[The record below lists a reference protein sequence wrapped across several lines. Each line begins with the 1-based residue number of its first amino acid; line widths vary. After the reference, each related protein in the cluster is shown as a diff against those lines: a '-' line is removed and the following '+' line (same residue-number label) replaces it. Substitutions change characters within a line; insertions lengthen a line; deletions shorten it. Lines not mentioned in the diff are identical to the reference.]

1 MKKLHLL
8 VFLCNF
14 FVIAFSQPT
23 DQKVKGLIT
32 FGNDSNHLS
41 DLSSLESLL
50 TVPAVSLSIPKA
62 GLRVKQTTTGWEKT
76 EVYHILYLPK
86 NWKPR
91 KKYPVI
97 VEFAGNGDYKNKY
110 GDISNGT
117 VEGSSLGYGLSKGR
131 GFIWISMPFVEIK
144 GNTKYNVIKW
154 WGDIEETKKYIIS
167 TLKEISKDYG
177 ADTSCVI
184 LAGFSRGA
192 IACNYLGLYD
202 DEIAPI
208 WKAFFCHSH
217 YDGLKENW
225 PYPFA
230 DKVSAFNRLQRLN
243 GRPQWISQERST
255 LATQQYL
262 KNTGIKGDF
271 TFKEI
276 PYRNHSDQW
285 LLKNIPESK
294 AARVWLRRVVK
305 YTN

>member
-1 MKKLHLL
+1 M
-8 VFLCNF
+8 
-14 FVIAFSQPT
+14 
-23 DQKVKGLIT
+23 
-32 FGNDSNHLS
+32 GN
-41 DLSSLESLL
+41 
-50 TVPAVSLSIPKA
+50 
-62 GLRVKQTTTGWEKT
+62 
-76 EVYHILYLPK
+76 
-86 NWKPR
+86 
-91 KKYPVI
+91 
-97 VEFAGNGDYKNKY
+97 
-110 GDISNGT
+110 
-117 VEGSSLGYGLSKGR
+117 
-131 GFIWISMPFVEIK
+131 
-144 GNTKYNVIKW
+144 
-154 WGDIEETKKYIIS
+154 
-167 TLKEISKDYG
+167 LKEISKDYG

-230 DKVSAFNRLQRLN
+230 NKVSAFNRLQRLN

-271 TFKEI
+271 TFKDI

-305 YTN
+305 YPN